1 MSGQRF
7 GSKALLAALACASLL
22 LATLAAPPRARAEAY
37 ADPLADVQLLRGSG
51 CGGLEPAEG
60 ALRHVDVLDR
70 VAAQWASGRSLS
82 TAARRAGYAAQKLA
96 AVRVAGSDDAILQ
109 ALRRT
114 SCLNI
119 MQRALTDVGIY
130 AQGRDAWLV
139 LAPSSYV
146 APRHVAPNA
155 LAPSYLAP
163 SSVAP
168 SYSAPS
174 YSAPDD
180 MRSPSFAARVLE
192 LVNAVRARGTACG
205 VRAFAPTGPVR
216 LSTVLAQVAYG
227 HALDM
232 AEHDYFEHQDLT
244 GHTPADR
251 VRAAGYRE
259 NLVGENIAYGPVS
272 PEEVVRGW
280 LDSPGHCE
288 NIMDPR
294 FAEMGVA
301 FARGRAPVPAS
312 GVGLYW
318 VQVLADP
325 KS

>member
-1 MSGQRF
+1 MVG
-7 GSKALLAALACASLL
+7 CTSLL
-22 LATLAAPPRARAEAY
+22 LAALAAPPRARAAVY

-51 CGGLEPAEG
+51 CGGLEPAER
-60 ALRHVDVLDR
+60 ALRHVDVLDG
-70 VAAQWASGRSLS
+70 VAAQWARGRSLMS
-82 TAARRAGYAAQKLA
+82 AARRAGYAVQSLS
-96 AVRVAGSDDAILQ
+96 AVHLSGGDDAILQ

-130 AQGRDAWLV
+130 AHGRDAWLV
-139 LAPSSYV
+139 LASSSYAAPGNAAPNSFGPSSF
-146 APRHVAPNA
+146 APNSF
-155 LAPSYLAP
+155 APNSIAP
-163 SSVAP
+163 GDGVP
-168 SYSAPS
+168 Q
-174 YSAPDD
+174 DL
-180 MRSPSFAARVLE
+180 RSPAFAARVLE
-192 LVNAVRARGTACG
+192 LVNAVRARGTSCG
-205 VRAFAPTGPVR
+205 TRGFAPTGPVR
-216 LSTVLAQVAYG
+216 LSTVLARVAYG

-244 GHTPADR
+244 GRTPADR

-259 NLVGENIAYGPVS
+259 QLVGENIAYGPVS

-280 LDSPGHCE
+280 LGSAGHCE

-301 FARGRAPVPAS
+301 YARGRAPEPAS